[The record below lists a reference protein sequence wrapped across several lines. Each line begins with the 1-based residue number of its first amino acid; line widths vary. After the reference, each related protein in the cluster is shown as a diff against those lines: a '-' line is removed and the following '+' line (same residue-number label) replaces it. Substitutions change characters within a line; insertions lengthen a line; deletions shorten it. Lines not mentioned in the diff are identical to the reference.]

1 MAGGYYTALSGM
13 RARLDALD
21 RLASDIA
28 NANTAGYKAER
39 GASSEA
45 ARARFGA
52 ELQSAID
59 VVSGKTR
66 VDLRPGALTP
76 TGRGMDVAIEGNGFF
91 EIETSSGPRYTR
103 NGRFE
108 RREDGILATAEGDAV
123 MGESGPISLGTGPVE
138 VDADGTVRSGN
149 AVSGRLKVVTFQPDA
164 ALVRESS
171 LRIRAD
177 GGATA
182 VVVDEPTVKPGALE
196 QSNVSIADRLVELT
210 SANRNFEALQRA
222 LSVLMNDVDSR
233 AISELGRR

>member
-39 GASSEA
+39 GANAEA

-76 TGRGMDVAIEGNGFF
+76 TGRGLDVAIEGNGLF
-91 EIETSSGPRYTR
+91 EIETASGPRYTR

-108 RREDGILATAEGDAV
+108 RRADGMLATVEGDAV
-123 MGESGPISLGTGPVE
+123 MGDSGPISLGTGPVE
-138 VDADGTVRSGN
+138 IDADGTVRHAG
-149 AVSGRLKVVTFQPDA
+149 AVAGRLRVVTFEA
-164 ALVRESS
+164 ADGLVRESS
-171 LRIRAD
+171 LRMRND
-177 GGATA
+177 GPAA
-182 VVVDEPTVKPGALE
+182 PVIVEAPRVKAGALE

-210 SANRNFEALQRA
+210 AANRNFEALQRA

-233 AISELGRR
+233 VISELGRR